1 MSVCI
6 CSCGTNLG
14 NNYLSKYRGMFLE
27 MLIVS
32 KLVTNF
38 TACYTTHSSSSGI
51 QQLVS
56 RPHP

>member
-6 CSCGTNLG
+6 RSCGTDLG
-14 NNYLSKYRGMFLE
+14 NNYLTKQSGMFLE

-38 TACYTTHSSSSGI
+38 TACYTTHSSSSGV

-56 RPHP
+56 GPHP

>member
-6 CSCGTNLG
+6 CSCGTNIG
-14 NNYLSKYRGMFLE
+14 NNYLTKHSGTLLE

-56 RPHP
+56 GPHP